1 VDHLRRPPLR
11 RSLAQHHLR
20 SGGTCRPLLDFLA
33 PEPGARILE
42 VGPGGGVLTRELLA
56 AGARVTAVE
65 IDLDWAAALRDKAP
79 RMDLTIAVADALEL
93 DWGRLS
99 REWKVAGNLPY
110 NVGTVIVERF
120 LRGAPAGIR
129 AAFLLQRE
137 VVDRMTAAPG
147 SDAYGALSVLV
158 AARARSWR
166 LGVVRP
172 GAFVPP
178 PKVDSA
184 FVGLETAL
192 PLLAEERML
201 ELEAT
206 VRAAFGQRRKSL
218 RNSLASVYGRSATES
233 ALARLGVDGA
243 RRAETLS
250 LEEFVTLSAA
260 LVRPE

>member
-1 VDHLRRPPLR
+1 VASARRPALR

-20 SGGTCRPLLDFLA
+20 NGGTCRPLLDFLA
-33 PEPGARILE
+33 PEPGTQILE
-42 VGPGGGVLTRELLA
+42 IGPGGGVLTREMLA
-56 AGARVTAVE
+56 TGARVTAVE
-65 IDLDWAAALRDKAP
+65 IDLDWAAALREEGPGTA
-79 RMDLTIAVADALEL
+79 LTLVVADALEL
-93 DWGRLS
+93 EWGGLS
-99 REWKVAGNLPY
+99 PEWKVTGNLPY

-120 LRGAPAGIR
+120 LRRAPAGVR

-137 VVDRMTAAPG
+137 VVDRMIAAPG

-184 FVGLETAL
+184 FVGLETVA
-192 PLLAEERML
+192 PPLAEERMS
-201 ELEAT
+201 ELEST

-218 RNSLASVYGRSATES
+218 RNSLASVYGRTAAES
-233 ALARLGVDGA
+233 ALARLGIDGG

-250 LEEFVTLSAA
+250 LEEFVALSGA
-260 LVRPE
+260 LVRPD